1 MAATLRALALLVAVC
16 ALGVVVVLELA
27 HGRDADRRA
36 ARDVDLRLAAVE
48 IHAAAVDL
56 ALADH
61 EAWTD
66 ETADAYRQRCTWEMV
81 PATTRAELVEAVV
94 LRSGRGAPV
103 LVSLVDEGSRP

>member
-66 ETADAYRQRCTWEMV
+66 ETADAYRQRCTWEMA
-81 PATTRAELVEAVV
+81 PARTRGELIEAVL
-94 LRSGRGAPV
+94 LRPERGTPV
-103 LVSLVDEGSRP
+103 LVDIVGWGP